1 MSLRITMTT
10 PFERAWALLKSMPAF
25 RPRSLDEQ
33 IGMGTYRTV
42 YTDPVGKPGHVTKFG
57 TGENLADTLALHQ
70 FAEEYPH
77 LFEPEELHEM
87 PGGTLQDWIMQSLKN
102 PKEHI
107 LAPSMLERAKFPFT
121 YTQREGVP
129 LERTGDWGMQDEFD
143 LREKLYHAYPAL
155 RAAGL
160 QDIKP
165 ENWMGA
171 PGGTD
176 EFGHD
181 VPVKIMDPM
190 FNLSNQ
196 RVRGRTTE
204 EGRKELH
211 RIGRDLPNLED
222 YARPW
227 ERTLDQNIYP
237 GAEAYYDQLL
247 SDEQE
252 RLMNIFNL

>member
-1 MSLRITMTT
+1 
-10 PFERAWALLKSMPAF
+10 
-25 RPRSLDEQ
+25 
-33 IGMGTYRTV
+33 
-42 YTDPVGKPGHVTKFG
+42 
-57 TGENLADTLALHQ
+57 
-70 FAEEYPH
+70 
-77 LFEPEELHEM
+77 
-87 PGGTLQDWIMQSLKN
+87 
-102 PKEHI
+102 
-107 LAPSMLERAKFPFT
+107 
-121 YTQREGVP
+121 
-129 LERTGDWGMQDEFD
+129 
-143 LREKLYHAYPAL
+143 
-155 RAAGL
+155 
-160 QDIKP
+160 
-165 ENWMGA
+165 MGA

-204 EGRKELH
+204 EWRKELH